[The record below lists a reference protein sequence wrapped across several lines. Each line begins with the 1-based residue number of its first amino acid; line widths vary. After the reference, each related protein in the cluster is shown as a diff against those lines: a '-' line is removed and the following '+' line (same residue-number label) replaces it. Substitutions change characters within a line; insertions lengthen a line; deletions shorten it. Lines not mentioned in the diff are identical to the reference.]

1 MPPRKS
7 FFGPLRISI
16 VLCLFVCVFIMC
28 IFVDVSR
35 YMYMYMYMYG
45 INTINTVYLV

>member
-7 FFGPLRISI
+7 FFVPLRISI

-28 IFVDVSR
+28 SFVDVSR
-35 YMYMYMYMYG
+35 YMYMYMYG
-45 INTINTVYLV
+45 IDTINTVYLV

>member
-7 FFGPLRISI
+7 FFVPPRISI
-16 VLCLFVCVFIMC
+16 KSSVFVCVFIMC
-28 IFVDVSR
+28 IFVDVGR
-35 YMYMYMYMYG
+35 YMYMYG